1 MEQRIKALREQMEQK
16 IGQIDTKEKLA
27 EFWQEFLGKK
37 GAVADLMKGLG
48 AVAKEDRPAMGKVI
62 NEFKVLVEEK
72 VGEYAGGIIFP
83 GGHVE
88 EHEPIV
94 DSVIREIKEET
105 GLDIKNPTL
114 CGVKDWINE
123 DGSRYVVFLFRA
135 DRFSGQL
142 ASSAEGQVFW
152 MEKDQVLKSNWIWH
166 MDGLMSIMA
175 EGRYS
180 ELFLDSADD
189 WKAILK

>member
-1 MEQRIKALREQMEQK
+1 MERTERVTLTNMCMIRN
-16 IGQIDTKEKLA
+16 GS
-27 EFWQEFLGKK
+27 
-37 GAVADLMKGLG
+37 
-48 AVAKEDRPAMGKVI
+48 
-62 NEFKVLVEEK
+62 KVLLEEK

>member
-1 MEQRIKALREQMEQK
+1 MERTERVTLTNMCMIRN
-16 IGQIDTKEKLA
+16 GS
-27 EFWQEFLGKK
+27 
-37 GAVADLMKGLG
+37 
-48 AVAKEDRPAMGKVI
+48 
-62 NEFKVLVEEK
+62 KVLVEEK

-105 GLDIKNPTL
+105 GLDIKNPVL

-135 DRFSGQL
+135 DQFSGQL
-142 ASSAEGQVFW
+142 ASSSEGQVFW
-152 MEKDQVLKSNWIWH
+152 MEKDEVLKSNWIWH